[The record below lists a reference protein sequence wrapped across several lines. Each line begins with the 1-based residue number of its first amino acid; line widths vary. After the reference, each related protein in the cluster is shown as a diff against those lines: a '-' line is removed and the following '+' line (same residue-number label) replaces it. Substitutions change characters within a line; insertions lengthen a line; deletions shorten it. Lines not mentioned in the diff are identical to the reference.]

1 MSPQRL
7 AEGIQRALGGSVVA
21 GADPGGGEPCLRVD
35 TSRAA
40 ARARS
45 AAATAAPRAASR
57 SRPSRSCRAA
67 APPVEL
73 PSSVSVKDLAAAL
86 SVSHADVIKEL
97 IRNGIFATINQSID
111 FDTASLVAGE
121 LGIETVERGV
131 AERAAAEAA
140 VAAGDRGA
148 RAAKRR
154 APASA
159 SSSPRRTAADL
170 VTRAPI
176 VTIMGHVDHGK
187 TSLLDAIRSTT
198 VAAAERGGIT
208 QHIGASE
215 VEHNGKRIV
224 FLDTPGHEAFT
235 AMRARGAQ
243 VTDIAII
250 VVAADDGVMPQTKEA
265 IDHVRAARVPM
276 IVAINKIDKPDA
288 NPDRVKQELADNK
301 VLIEE
306 FGGDVIA
313 VPVSAKQKIGLDDLM
328 EMILLVADLQD
339 LKANPKRPA
348 IGTIIESKVA
358 KGRGNVATVLVQTGT
373 LKVGDVVTV
382 GRTFGRVRA
391 LQNAAGKRVKS
402 AEPATAVEII
412 GLTDLPEAGD
422 ILRVVPDEKTARDMA
437 EAIEQAA
444 TSGDGKTAFTLE
456 DISAQIQASE
466 VKELRV
472 VLKTDVQGSLGAI
485 RHALERLNTTEVRIN
500 IVSEGAGDINE
511 SDVQLASASEAV
523 VIGFNTKLD
532 PGAQRAVD
540 ALGVDVRLYDVIYK
554 LTDDVGAG
562 PERDADPQAGR
573 ADRGPRR
580 GADGDQG
587 RQGRQRRRL
596 VRGRRPDRARRP
608 GPPLPRRQGGRRGS
622 GRVAEALQGRRARG
636 GDGLRVRDRPR
647 QHRDRRGRPDRVL
660 PDGGRAGVT
669 RRP

>member
-1 MSPQRL
+1 MAPGSEE
-7 AEGIQRALGGSVVA
+7 EGA
-21 GADPGGGEPCLRVD
+21 GKKVLFTE
-35 TSRAA
+35 
-40 ARARS
+40 
-45 AAATAAPRAASR
+45 
-57 SRPSRSCRAA
+57 
-67 APPVEL
+67 E
-73 PSSVSVKDLAAAL
+73 
-86 SVSHADVIKEL
+86 E
-97 IRNGIFATINQSID
+97 
-111 FDTASLVAGE
+111 
-121 LGIETVERGV
+121 
-131 AERAAAEAA
+131 
-140 VAAGDRGA
+140 
-148 RAAKRR
+148 
-154 APASA
+154 
-159 SSSPRRTAADL
+159 AADL

-187 TSLLDAIRSTT
+187 TSLLDAIRSTS
-198 VAAAERGGIT
+198 VAAGERGGIT

-215 VEHNGKRIV
+215 AVHNGKRIV

-276 IVAINKIDKPDA
+276 IVAINKIDKPGA

-373 LKVGDVVTV
+373 LKIGDVVTRGAHPRARPRPPERRRQAGQD
-382 GRTFGRVRA
+382 GRAGHRGRDHRPGRPARGGGHPARGAPTRGPRA
-391 LQNAAGKRVKS
+391 RWPRRSSGPPPR
-402 AEPATAVEII
+402 
-412 GLTDLPEAGD
+412 
-422 ILRVVPDEKTARDMA
+422 
-437 EAIEQAA
+437 
-444 TSGDGKTAFTLE
+444 GDGKTAFTLE

-485 RHALERLNTTEVRIN
+485 RHALERLNTAEVRIN

-540 ALGVDVRLYDVIYK
+540 ASGVDVRLYDVIYK
-554 LTDDVGAG
+554 LTDDLGAALSG
-562 PERDADPQAGR
+562 MLTPKQVEQIEGHAEVRMIIKAGK
-573 ADRGPRR
+573 AGNVA
-580 GADGDQG
+580 GSYVVDG
-587 RQGRQRRRL
+587 RI
-596 VRGRRPDRARRP
+596 VRGGQVRLFR
-608 GPPLPRRQGGRRGS
+608 GGKVVEE
-622 GRVAEALQGRRARG
+622 GRVESLKRFKDDVREVAMGFECGIGLGSIEIAE
-636 GDGLRVRDRPR
+636 GDLVECY
-647 QHRDRRGRPDRVL
+647 QMV
-660 PDGGRAGVT
+660 AEQA
-669 RRP
+669 

>member
-1 MSPQRL
+1 MPPRRYQPRRGPRPQRRRDGG
-7 AEGIQRALGGSVVA
+7 AEGGLAVETQPVVPRGG
-21 GADPGGGEPCLRVD
+21 
-35 TSRAA
+35 
-40 ARARS
+40 
-45 AAATAAPRAASR
+45 
-57 SRPSRSCRAA
+57 
-67 APPVEL
+67 PPVEL
-73 PSSVSVKDLAAAL
+73 PSSVSVTDLAAAL

-131 AERAAAEAA
+131 AERAAATAASEQAIVAPGSEEEGAGKRVLFTEEEAA
-140 VAAGDRGA
+140 N
-148 RAAKRR
+148 
-154 APASA
+154 
-159 SSSPRRTAADL
+159 L

-187 TSLLDAIRSTT
+187 TSLLDAIRSTS
-198 VAAAERGGIT
+198 VATAERGGIT

-243 VTDIAII
+243 VTDIAVI

-339 LKANPKRPA
+339 LKADPTRPA

-373 LKVGDVVTV
+373 LKIGDVVTV

-412 GLTDLPEAGD
+412 GLADLPEAGD

-437 EAIEQAA
+437 EAIELAA
-444 TSGDGKTAFTLE
+444 GARDGKTAFTLE

-485 RHALERLNTTEVRIN
+485 RHALERLNTSEVRIN

-511 SDVQLASASEAV
+511 SDVQLAGASEAV
-523 VIGFNTKLD
+523 VIGFNTRLD
-532 PGAQRAVD
+532 PGAQRSVD
-540 ALGVDVRLYDVIYK
+540 ASGVDVRMYDVIYK
-554 LTDDVGAG
+554 LTDDLGA
-562 PERDADPQAGR
+562 
-573 ADRGPRR
+573 
-580 GADGDQG
+580 
-587 RQGRQRRRL
+587 
-596 VRGRRPDRARRP
+596 
-608 GPPLPRRQGGRRGS
+608 
-622 GRVAEALQGRRARG
+622 ALQGMLAPKLVEQVEGHAEVRLVIKAGKAGNIAGSYVIDGRIIRG
-636 GDGLRVRDRPR
+636 GQIRLF
-647 QHRDRRGRPDRVL
+647 
-660 PDGGRAGVT
+660 RAGQVVAEGRVESLKRFKDDVREVAT
-669 RRP
+669 GFECGIGLGNIEIAVGDLVECYQMVSEPA

>member
-1 MSPQRL
+1 MPPRRYLPRRGPRPQR
-7 AEGIQRALGGSVVA
+7 RR
-21 GADPGGGEPCLRVD
+21 D
-35 TSRAA
+35 AA
-40 ARARS
+40 ADGGLAVE
-45 AAATAAPRAASR
+45 TQTVVPRGG
-57 SRPSRSCRAA
+57 
-67 APPVEL
+67 PPVEL
-73 PSSVSVKDLAAAL
+73 PSSVSVKDLAVAL
-86 SVSHADVIKEL
+86 AVSHADVIKEL

-121 LGIETVERGV
+121 LGIETVERGI
-131 AERAAAEAA
+131 AQRAAAAAAADQAIVAPGSEEEGGGKPVLFTEAE
-140 VAAGDRGA
+140 
-148 RAAKRR
+148 
-154 APASA
+154 
-159 SSSPRRTAADL
+159 AADL

-198 VAAAERGGIT
+198 VAAGERGGIT

-215 VEHNGKRIV
+215 AVHNGKRIV

-306 FGGDVIA
+306 YGGDVIA
-313 VPVSAKQKIGLDDLM
+313 VPVSAKQKTGLEDLM

-339 LKANPKRPA
+339 LKANPMRPA

-382 GRTFGRVRA
+382 GRTYGRVRA
-391 LQNAAGKRVKS
+391 LQNAAAKRVKA

-412 GLTDLPEAGD
+412 GLSDLPEAGD
-422 ILRVVPDEKTARDMA
+422 ILRVVPDERTARDLA

-444 TSGDGKTAFTLE
+444 ASADGKAAFTLE

-472 VLKTDVQGSLGAI
+472 VLKADVQGSLGAI
-485 RHALERLNTTEVRIN
+485 RHALERLNLAEVRIN

-511 SDVQLASASEAV
+511 SDVQLAIASEAV
-523 VIGFNTKLD
+523 VIGFNTKVD
-532 PGAQRAVD
+532 PGAQRSVD
-540 ALGVDVRLYDVIYK
+540 ASGVDVRLYDVIYK
-554 LTDDVGAG
+554 LTDDLG
-562 PERDADPQAGR
+562 
-573 ADRGPRR
+573 
-580 GADGDQG
+580 
-587 RQGRQRRRL
+587 L
-596 VRGRRPDRARRP
+596 
-608 GPPLPRRQGGRRGS
+608 
-622 GRVAEALQGRRARG
+622 ALQGMLAPKLIEQVEGHAEVRMVIKAGKAGNIAGSYVVDGRIVRG
-636 GDGLRVRDRPR
+636 GQVRLFRGGKVVEEGRVETLKRFKDDVREVAMGFECGIGLGSIEIAEGDLVECY
-647 QHRDRRGRPDRVL
+647 QMV
-660 PDGGRAGVT
+660 AEQA
-669 RRP
+669 

>member
-1 MSPQRL
+1 MPPRRYQPRRGPRPQRRRDGG
-7 AEGIQRALGGSVVA
+7 AEGGLAVETQPVVPRGGA
-21 GADPGGGEPCLRVD
+21 
-35 TSRAA
+35 
-40 ARARS
+40 
-45 AAATAAPRAASR
+45 
-57 SRPSRSCRAA
+57 
-67 APPVEL
+67 PVEL
-73 PSSVSVKDLAAAL
+73 PSSVSVTDLAVAL
-86 SVSHADVIKEL
+86 AVSHADIIKEL

-131 AERAAAEAA
+131 AERAAAAAASQQEIVAPGSEEEGAGKRVLFTEAE
-140 VAAGDRGA
+140 D
-148 RAAKRR
+148 
-154 APASA
+154 
-159 SSSPRRTAADL
+159 ADL

-187 TSLLDAIRSTT
+187 TSLLDAIRSTS
-198 VAAAERGGIT
+198 VAAGERGGIT

-215 VEHNGKRIV
+215 AVHNGKRIV

-276 IVAINKIDKPDA
+276 IVAINKIDKAGA

-339 LKANPKRPA
+339 LKANPSRPA

-373 LKVGDVVTV
+373 LKIGDVVTV
-382 GRTFGRVRA
+382 GRTYGRVRA
-391 LQNAAGKRVKS
+391 LQNAAAKRVKS
-402 AEPATAVEII
+402 AEPAMAVEII

-437 EAIEQAA
+437 EAIELAA
-444 TSGDGKTAFTLE
+444 ISGNGKSAFSLE
-456 DISAQIQASE
+456 DISARIQASE

-485 RHALERLNTTEVRIN
+485 RHALERLTTSEVRIN
-500 IVSEGAGDINE
+500 ILREGAGDINE
-511 SDVQLASASEAV
+511 SDVQLANASEAV

-532 PGAQRAVD
+532 PGAQRAAD
-540 ALGVDVRLYDVIYK
+540 ASGVDVRLYDVIYK
-554 LTDDVGAG
+554 LTDDLGAALRG
-562 PERDADPQAGR
+562 MLTPKQIEQVEGHAEVRLLIKAGKAGNVAGSYVVDGR
-573 ADRGPRR
+573 IMR
-580 GADGDQG
+580 GAPV
-587 RQGRQRRRL
+587 RL
-596 VRGRRPDRARRP
+596 FRGGKVVAE
-608 GPPLPRRQGGRRGS
+608 
-622 GRVAEALQGRRARG
+622 GRVESLKRFKDDVREVPMGFECGIGLGSIEIAE
-636 GDGLRVRDRPR
+636 GDLVECY
-647 QHRDRRGRPDRVL
+647 QMV
-660 PDGGRAGVT
+660 AEQA
-669 RRP
+669 